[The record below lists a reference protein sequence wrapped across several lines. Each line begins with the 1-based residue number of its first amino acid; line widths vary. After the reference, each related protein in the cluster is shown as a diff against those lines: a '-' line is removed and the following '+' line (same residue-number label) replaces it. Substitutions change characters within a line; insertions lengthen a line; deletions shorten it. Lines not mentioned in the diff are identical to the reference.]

1 MNIHQLIKNKDIDG
15 IKQFMRDNSLKLEG
29 NKIVPENEQSKQNLN
44 NKKNFYNQNQNI
56 KKTRLNSLYGALLNA
71 ALRFYDERLGQ
82 STTLSGRSITRHMN
96 ATVNETITGKYDYKG
111 DAIFAVDTDSSYFS
125 AYEYLKDKP
134 EYHDFDWSRENIIE
148 LYDAI
153 METTNQTFPD
163 FMMKTFHTTRERGAF
178 IKAGRELVGSTAL
191 FIKKKKYAIMMY
203 DKDGFRYDENGSP
216 GKMKIMGLDMK
227 RSDTPLFMQK
237 FLEGVLKDILTDVP
251 KEEIYPKV
259 KEFREKFK
267 ERPSWEKGTP
277 KKVQNLSVYFD
288 KRKDARS
295 IKTTSDKSHKGKV
308 NTPGHVLASLNWN
321 TLCEYYGD
329 DYSQKIDDGAR
340 IVVCS
345 LKKNSFNMTSIA
357 YPMDEPHLPEWFMK
371 LPFDD
376 NLMEEVI
383 IDMKMN
389 NLVGVL
395 NWDLT
400 QTKYNAAEEFFS
412 FTKK

>member
-1 MNIHQLIKNKDIDG
+1 MNIHELIKNKDIPAIKEFMKKHDLVLDG
-15 IKQFMRDNSLKLEG
+15 NR
-29 NKIVPENEQSKQNLN
+29 IVPANNNSKRKINEL
-44 NKKNFYNQNQNI
+44 KNFYNQNQNI
-56 KKTRLNSLYGALLNA
+56 KKTRLNSLYGALLNE

-125 AYEYLKDKP
+125 AYEYLVNKP
-134 EYHDFDWSRENIIE
+134 EYKDFDWSKENIIA

-163 FMMKTFHTTRERGAF
+163 FMMKTFHTTRERGAY

-227 RSDTPLFMQK
+227 RADTPVFMQK
-237 FLEGVLKDILTDVP
+237 FLENVLKDILTDVP
-251 KEEIYPKV
+251 KETIYPKV
-259 KEFREKFK
+259 TEFRERFK

-277 KKVQNLSVYFD
+277 MKVQNLSVYSD
-288 KRKDARS
+288 KIKDS
-295 IKTTSDKSHKGKV
+295 KSLSVFSDKSKKGKV
-308 NTPGHVLASLNWN
+308 NTPRHVLASLNWN
-321 TLCEYYGD
+321 MLCEYYED
-329 DYSQKIDDGAR
+329 DYSTKIDDGAR

-345 LKKNSFNMTSIA
+345 LKKNSFNMSSIA
-357 YPMDEPHLPEWFMK
+357 YPIDEPHLPEWFMQ

-376 NLMEEVI
+376 KLMEEVI

-395 NWDLT
+395 NWDLN
-400 QTKYNAAEEFFS
+400 QTKYNPAEEFFS